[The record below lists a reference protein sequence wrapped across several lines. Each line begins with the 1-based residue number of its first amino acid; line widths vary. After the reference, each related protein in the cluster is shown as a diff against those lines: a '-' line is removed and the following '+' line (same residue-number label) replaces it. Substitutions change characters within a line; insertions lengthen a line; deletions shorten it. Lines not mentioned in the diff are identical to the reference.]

1 MKLASKLIASLALIA
16 SFSSNAADIAVVV
29 ELASTPIENFE
40 TAAELAALGV
50 DGAVAIITQS
60 GTGSI
65 GLVTQTGANSTVIN
79 QTIDATTVVVIQ
91 SGEANFAG
99 VIQN

>member
-16 SFSSNAADIAVVV
+16 SFSSYAADIGTVV
-29 ELASTPIENFE
+29 ELSSSPIENFT
-40 TAAELAALGV
+40 TAGDLAALGAE
-50 DGAVAIITQS
+50 GAVAIITQS

-79 QTIDATTVVVIQ
+79 QTIDGTTVVVIQ
-91 SGEANFAG
+91 SGSANFAG